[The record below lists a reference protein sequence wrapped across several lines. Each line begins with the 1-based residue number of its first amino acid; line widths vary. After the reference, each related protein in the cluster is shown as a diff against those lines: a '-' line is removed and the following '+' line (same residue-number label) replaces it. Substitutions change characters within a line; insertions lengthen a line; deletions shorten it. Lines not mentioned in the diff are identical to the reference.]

1 MNEAHVGEAL
11 VQAGAEAVVPEFREY
26 RDVGPM
32 VHDRFGDRLRAG
44 PAAVTDVPRDQ
55 ARHDA
60 AGARAGDPGR
70 RPASDDARLPELGD
84 FGGAVAEPGEHRVGI
99 DAEFGRRTVGA
110 DDVAVHLEARRRH
123 ADLTAVAGQGHF
135 P

>member
-1 MNEAHVGEAL
+1 MNEAHVGKAL
-11 VQAGAEAVVPEFREY
+11 VQAGAEAVVPEFRKH

-32 VHDRFGDRLRAG
+32 ARDRLGDRLRAG

-55 ARHDA
+55 AHHDA
-60 AGARAGDPGR
+60 AGARADGPGR
-70 RPASDDARLPELGD
+70 RPASDDARFPEFRD
-84 FGGAVAEPGEHRVGI
+84 FGGAVAEPGEHRVRIG
-99 DAEFGRRTVGA
+99 AEFGRRTVGA

-123 ADLTAVAGQGHF
+123 ADLTVVAGQGHF